1 MAEPRTRGLHQW
13 VIEDLGQRI
22 ADGVL
27 AVGDQIVPEEVG
39 ARLGVSR
46 TVVREA
52 MRDLQAKGMIIAR
65 PKTGT
70 RVLPATDWNL
80 LDAQVIGW
88 RVRGSAR
95 QDQLRDLLELRSS
108 VEMSAL
114 RLVAARAGRDD
125 TITEAIATLMQ
136 QCDLME
142 AAVREGESSAFT
154 DADVTFHA
162 TVLTASGNLIFR
174 QFTTPIGAALRA
186 LDDLEILPDELDL
199 EMVQAHR
206 EVARAL
212 EAGDG
217 DRAVAVT
224 TMLITNSRREI
235 GLRER

>member
-1 MAEPRTRGLHQW
+1 M
-13 VIEDLGQRI
+13 IEDLGRRI

-27 AVGDQIVPEEVG
+27 TEGDQIVPEDVG
-39 ARLGVSR
+39 SRLGVSR

-70 RVLPATDWNL
+70 RVLPVTDWNL
-80 LDAQVIGW
+80 LDPQVIGW
-88 RVRGSAR
+88 RVRSPAR

-114 RLVAARAGRDD
+114 RLVADRVGRDP
-125 TITEAIATLMQ
+125 TVAEAVATLQ
-136 QCDLME
+136 RHCDLME
-142 AAVREGESSAFT
+142 TAARDGDSTGFT
-154 DADVTFHA
+154 EADVAFHG
-162 TVLTASGNLIFR
+162 TVLVASGNLIFR
-174 QFTTPIGAALRA
+174 QFSTPIAAALRA

-199 EMVQAHR
+199 ATVRAHR
-206 EVARAL
+206 EVAQAL
-212 EAGDG
+212 AAGDG

-224 TMLITNSRREI
+224 TTLITNSRREI

>member
-1 MAEPRTRGLHQW
+1 M
-13 VIEDLGQRI
+13 IEDLGRRI

-27 AVGDQIVPEEVG
+27 GADDQILPEEVG

-70 RVLPATDWNL
+70 RVLPVTEWNL

-88 RVRGSAR
+88 RVRSNAR

-114 RLVAARAGRDD
+114 RLMAARAGRDD
-125 TITEAIATLMQ
+125 EIAEVAATLLRH
-136 QCDLME
+136 CDVME
-142 AAVREGESSAFT
+142 TAVLDSESSAFT
-154 DADVTFHA
+154 EADVAFHA
-162 TVLTASGNLIFR
+162 TILTSSGNLIFR
-174 QFTTPIGAALRA
+174 QFSTPIGAALRA

-199 EMVQAHR
+199 AVVNAHR
-206 EVARAL
+206 DVARAL
-212 EAGDG
+212 AAGDG

-224 TMLITNSRREI
+224 TTLITNSRREI